1 MTMNNQILANLD
13 NIDGVNGVFIA
24 APASSCGKTLITLAI
39 LRALT
44 SSSQLSGKKI
54 ASIKTGPDYIDPA
67 FHRAASGNDCIN
79 IDSWAMRPELQ
90 MQLMQDLA
98 TKNYLLIAEGV
109 MGLFDGALDGY
120 GSTADLAAKFN
131 WPIIMIMDVTGQAAS
146 AVASLK
152 GFYQFRQDV
161 NIAAVIF
168 NRVASKK
175 HQAILKNTM
184 EKYLPQMEIL
194 GYLPKNNDLI
204 MPSRH
209 LGLDLDI
216 LQARDNKNIEVFL
229 NNTAAWLNDN
239 IDLDKLINIAKLAGN
254 ITIHNKTNHIA
265 IKPLGQN
272 ICIAKDAAFSF
283 FYQSMIDG
291 WRAMGANISFFSP
304 LNDDAPND
312 DCDAIYLPG
321 GYPELY
327 AGRLSNNKNFIN
339 GIRSHGA
346 KGSFIYGECGGYMTL
361 GNSLIDGD
369 GISHKMAGLLPIS
382 TSFFEKKLHL
392 GYRQAELLSD
402 CHLGVKGTNFKGHE
416 FHYASITSGE
426 AGNSLF
432 NQRDAF
438 GMNIGDNNGN
448 IGYINGNICGSYL
461 HLIDMVND

>member
-1 MTMNNQILANLD
+1 MAMNGQILANID
-13 NIDGVNGVFIA
+13 NINGVNGVFIA
-24 APASSCGKTLITLAI
+24 APASSSGKTLITLAI
-39 LRALT
+39 LRALA
-44 SSSQLSGKKI
+44 SYNKISNQRI

-79 IDSWAMRPELQ
+79 IDPWAMRPELQ
-90 MQLMQDLA
+90 MQLMQDLIA
-98 TKNYLLIAEGV
+98 KNDLIIAEGV

-120 GSTADLAAKFN
+120 GATADLATRFN
-131 WPIIMIMDVTGQAAS
+131 WPIIMVMDVTGQAAS

-152 GFYQFRQDV
+152 GFYQFRSDI

-168 NRVASKK
+168 NRVGSKK
-175 HQAILKNTM
+175 HRQILKTAM
-184 EKYLPQMEIL
+184 DKYLPDMEIL

-216 LQARDNKNIEVFL
+216 VQYRDNKDIEGFL
-229 NNTAAWLNDN
+229 NNAATWLNDN
-239 IDLDKLINIAKLAGN
+239 IDLDGLINITKLAGQITDNN
-254 ITIHNKTNHIA
+254 ITRQVA

-272 ICIAKDAAFSF
+272 IGIAKDAAFNF
-283 FYQSMIDG
+283 YYQSMIDG

-327 AGRLSNNKNFIN
+327 AGRISNNKNFMN
-339 GIRSHGA
+339 GIKLHGA

-361 GNSLIDGD
+361 GDGLIDGD
-369 GISHKMAGLLPIS
+369 GISHKMVGLLPIS
-382 TSFFEKKLHL
+382 TSFFKPKLHL

-402 CHLGVKGTNFKGHE
+402 CRLGVKGQKFKGHE
-416 FHYASITSGE
+416 FHYASITCEE

-432 NQRDAF
+432 NQRDALD
-438 GMNIGDNNGN
+438 MNIGCNNGN
-448 IGYINGNICGSYL
+448 IGHINGNICGSYL